1 MEYSFGIPL
10 NNTNPEPE
18 MSEVEALKLD
28 NAQLTESLYKAYAR
42 IKELEGMKM
51 CECGPDK

>member
-1 MEYSFGIPL
+1 
-10 NNTNPEPE
+10 